1 METTVLQPQGTELFE
16 QPEMS
21 LETKSSSEPLD
32 KSSGC
37 LNQDF
42 SHRSLWAE
50 ETGSHSMLALLTH
63 CEIINGYSFPL
74 VYLLWMREM
83 CEVFFWDLFIY
94 FISWLWWVFVAV
106 LGPSLVSLVSES
118 GVYALS
124 QWAGFSLCLFPS
136 LQSPGSQG
144 AWAQELWCPRQVG
157 SSWTRDLTGVPC
169 TARQI
174 LNHGNTRKPNFLIFN
189 WRRIITLGWF
199 LQLFFVFNN
208 TLGTSLEVQWL
219 GLRLPVLGEAGVVVE
234 VVVSRLDP
242 WSESWDP
249 MCFVANGKGIE
260 QGEHCNKV
268 NADLKNSPY

>member
-1 METTVLQPQGTELFE
+1 MSGHEKGARRRDFCGPWPPTFEWMNSKRILWHTVSTHLTQTRVWNQEATSQNKER
-16 QPEMS
+16 MS
-21 LETKSSSEPLD
+21 K
-32 KSSGC
+32 K
-37 LNQDF
+37 
-42 SHRSLWAE
+42 
-50 ETGSHSMLALLTH
+50 
-63 CEIINGYSFPL
+63 
-74 VYLLWMREM
+74 REM
-83 CEVFFWDLFIY
+83 LV
-94 FISWLWWVFVAV
+94 SV
-106 LGPSLVSLVSES
+106 LSLSSLVSES

-124 QWAGFSLCLFPS
+124 QWAGFSLCWFPS

-219 GLRLPVLGEAGVVVE
+219 GLHLPVLGEAGVVVE
-234 VVVSRLDP
+234 VVVQA
-242 WSESWDP
+242 WSLVRELGSHVLCGQWQRHRT
-249 MCFVANGKGIE
+249 GGT
-260 QGEHCNKV
+260 
-268 NADLKNSPY
+268 L